1 MAEPTSTS
9 ARKSRRPFRFSALFA
24 ALLLLILVPSDVF
37 TSALGPAVQTVL
49 AILVVFGAL
58 HASRG
63 TDRRSVLEL
72 VLGIPFVAIAI
83 VQTVFPHSIPAGVEG
98 LVVLLFASYVAR
110 AVVVDL
116 MRRQEV
122 LTDTIFAAFCAYLLI
137 AVAWSGA
144 YVTLEALQPGSF
156 RMADGTLG
164 LPPQGTMYFSLVT
177 LTTLGYG
184 DIAPATPIAQRLAAL
199 EAVAGVLYVAV
210 VVSRLVAAYRG
221 PGAGEGR

>member
-1 MAEPTSTS
+1 MAEPRTPPAT
-9 ARKSRRPFRFSALFA
+9 RRRRPFRFSALFA
-24 ALLLLILVPSDVF
+24 ALVLLILIPDGVF
-37 TSALGPAVQTVL
+37 MSTLGKTVQAIL

-63 TDRRSVLEL
+63 SERRSVLEV
-72 VLGIPFVAIAI
+72 VLGIPFVAIFI
-83 VQTVFPHSIPAGVEG
+83 LDTVFPGSVPAGLEG
-98 LVVLLFASYVAR
+98 LVILVFASYVAR

-156 RMADGTLG
+156 RLPDGTLG
-164 LPPQGTMYFSLVT
+164 LPPHGTMYFSLVT

-184 DIAPATPIAQRLAAL
+184 DIAPATPIAQRLAVL

-221 PGAGEGR
+221 PQSNEGR